1 MWLTIF
7 LILFVFFVMSIVY
20 SSIKIISILRNIYKT
35 IYRPLFTIFTR
46 AIDDKYIE
54 INVENIGLFPVNDL
68 KINLGEDFVL
78 KRDGQI
84 VANLKEIQIFNETI
98 KQFNPKEIIKIS
110 LGDKFK
116 IYETIQK
123 ENNPSV
129 LTFYLSYNFEGEKH
143 YEKIKLDLNKDI
155 SSENIKNNLLDDLLK
170 VTESISGLL
179 KVLKEIKK
187 PDNTISLN

>member
-1 MWLTIF
+1 
-7 LILFVFFVMSIVY
+7 MSIVY

-129 LTFYLSYNFEGEKH
+129 LTFYLIYNFEGEKH